1 MATGSST
8 HQCDPRRTTTNGYFL
23 KAGYF
28 LKVPPL
34 IASTLVQAKRVL
46 LSPSGTR

>member
-23 KAGYF
+23 KA
-28 LKVPPL
+28 PPL